1 MEKHWR
7 RVNVTDKECKWNKG
21 LAFLFLSL
29 FAFLGLGLEA
39 LLAFLIE
46 PLIYGKTLNEF
57 SSTEHIL
64 HWIITCILWFITA
77 FVLVMVAKKKLNFD
91 IFSEKSSIG
100 IKPWFLCFA
109 LLAISIVMSVISW
122 NGFKVVKELQY
133 HGWLNFIF
141 QYLYYIFETGL
152 FVLII
157 VFAQEAGEIWFKKS
171 TIPWGGIL
179 VSLTWGLAHIFT
191 KGDLSIGLFAF
202 LGGLLYGSIYI
213 ISKKNLYI
221 AFPFILLMFIL

>member
-1 MEKHWR
+1 
-7 RVNVTDKECKWNKG
+7 
-21 LAFLFLSL
+21 
-29 FAFLGLGLEA
+29 
-39 LLAFLIE
+39 
-46 PLIYGKTLNEF
+46 
-57 SSTEHIL
+57 
-64 HWIITCILWFITA
+64 
-77 FVLVMVAKKKLNFD
+77 
-91 IFSEKSSIG
+91 
-100 IKPWFLCFA
+100 
-109 LLAISIVMSVISW
+109 MSVISW
-122 NGFKVVKELQY
+122 NGFKVVKEFQY
-133 HGWLNFIF
+133 HGWINFIF

-179 VSLTWGLAHIFT
+179 VSLTSGLAHIFT